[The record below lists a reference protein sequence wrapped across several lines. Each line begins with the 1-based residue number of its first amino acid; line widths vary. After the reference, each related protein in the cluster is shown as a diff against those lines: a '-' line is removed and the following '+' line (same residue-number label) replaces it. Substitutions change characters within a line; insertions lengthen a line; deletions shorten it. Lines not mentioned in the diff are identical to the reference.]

1 MILNWAYKWLTNQY
15 RLAKFLSLISWSCKV
30 ERAEEAKASSIFLL
44 ILGDLTTKDLPHLIH
59 NEISVNA
66 HIAPVAF
73 STLDFMLSS
82 FETL

>member
-1 MILNWAYKWLTNQY
+1 MQ
-15 RLAKFLSLISWSCKV
+15 LAKFLRLISWTNKV
-30 ERAEEAKASSIFLL
+30 QRAEEAKANGIFLQ
-44 ILGDLTTKDLPHLIH
+44 ILGDLTTKGLSHLICH
-59 NEISVNA
+59 EISVNV